1 MTDTI
6 ALRSRIKA
14 SGYRLGYIAEWL
26 GISTY
31 TLQRKI
37 DNNSEFRVSE
47 VDAMSK
53 LLNMTPAEK
62 DAYFFASKVDCKSTF
77 EEANRL
83 TAQPQ
88 AGQDSA

>member
-14 SGYRLGYIAEWL
+14 SGYRLGYIAERL

-47 VDAMSK
+47 VDTMSK

-62 DAYFFASKVDCKSTF
+62 DAYFFAPAVD
-77 EEANRL
+77 L
-83 TAQPQ
+83 
-88 AGQDSA
+88 